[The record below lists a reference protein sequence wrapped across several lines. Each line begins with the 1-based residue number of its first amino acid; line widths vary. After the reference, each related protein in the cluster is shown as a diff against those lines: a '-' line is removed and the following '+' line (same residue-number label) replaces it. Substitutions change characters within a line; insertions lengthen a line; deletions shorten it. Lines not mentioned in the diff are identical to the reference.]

1 MAKDGQDAIDFNRD
15 IRGVLSDKCFLCH
28 GPDESTR
35 EADLRLDVREDAI
48 DFGAIQPGDANLS
61 EIIARIQSDDPDLVM
76 PPPETGKS
84 VTPNEQRRL
93 IQWINQGASYDEH
106 WAFVPPVHP
115 TIPDTENASD
125 GNAID
130 QFVQTRLVSQ
140 RRQRNGPADVI
151 TLVRRLHLDLTGLPP
166 TIECLD
172 RFDAAVSAANQAEQI
187 ESLIDE
193 LLESPQFGERWAR
206 WWLDAAR
213 YADSAGYEKDMPR
226 QTFFYRDWVIDS
238 MNRDYPYDQ
247 FIIDQ
252 IAGDLRPGAG
262 QAEHVATGFL
272 RNSMT
277 NEEGGADPEQFRI
290 EGMFDRMDAIGKAIL
305 GVTTQCAQCHTHKY
319 DPLSHREYYQMFAA
333 LNDFDEGCIT
343 VYTPE
348 QADQRQRILNR
359 AAALETELKM
369 QTKDWIADVESWI
382 DTVSAT
388 RPHWRTLQITEAP
401 YEGQK
406 YRFLDDGSILSESYA
421 PTKSDAKF
429 SLITDVGTI
438 TAVRLDALK
447 HPQLPRGGP
456 GRSIDGTGAL
466 SEFKMTVTPID
477 SDGTYGKPID
487 IKFVRAIS
495 EINPEQ
501 RDLKPQYRAKD
512 ALADDRVVGPASYA
526 IDGDLKTAWTTDIG
540 PGRSNT
546 NRHIIFVPETP
557 VQVDGRAKLTFNLI
571 QKHGGWNSD
580 DNQNFL
586 IGRYRFG
593 TTDAKSIPE
602 TTIDS
607 QVESL
612 LEIRCADWTDRQW
625 NDAFTAYR
633 MTREQWSET
642 NADIESLWKTHPET
656 ATQLVAVAREKP
668 RPTYVFARG
677 DFLSPTEEVQTDA
690 PEFLHPMMEDRLSA
704 NQPMPD
710 RLRFAR
716 WLVDRD
722 SPTTARVIVNRIW
735 QAYFGRGLV
744 KTPEDF
750 GFQSAPPS
758 HPDLL
763 DYLAVELMD
772 SGWSLKHIHRL
783 IVSSNAYRRDSSGL
797 REDFLDDPENQWLA
811 RGPRLP
817 MEAEMVRDAALMAGG
832 LLNLKI
838 GGPSVYPPAPEFLF
852 LPPTSYGPKI
862 WRTDQSG
869 DEYRRSVYVHHYRS
883 IPYPPLQIF
892 DAPKGDAACV
902 RRNRSNTPLQALVML
917 NETQFVESA
926 RGLASRVLREFPGE
940 FPCDDPAMDRQR
952 VRYAFRIC
960 TSRYPDEDEV
970 AVLIELLQSR
980 LEAWLPEASPDAR
993 KQKEQRLT
1001 SMLGVSPRV
1010 LKQIAGIDARELAA
1024 WMTICRTILNLD
1036 ETVTK

>member
-1 MAKDGQDAIDFNRD
+1 MNGLRLPILIGIIAFFIVVAVRPSHGTETMAKDGQDAIDFNRD

-369 QTKDWIADVESWI
+369 QTK
-382 DTVSAT
+382 
-388 RPHWRTLQITEAP
+388 
-401 YEGQK
+401 
-406 YRFLDDGSILSESYA
+406 
-421 PTKSDAKF
+421 
-429 SLITDVGTI
+429 
-438 TAVRLDALK
+438 
-447 HPQLPRGGP
+447 
-456 GRSIDGTGAL
+456 
-466 SEFKMTVTPID
+466 
-477 SDGTYGKPID
+477 
-487 IKFVRAIS
+487 
-495 EINPEQ
+495 
-501 RDLKPQYRAKD
+501 
-512 ALADDRVVGPASYA
+512 
-526 IDGDLKTAWTTDIG
+526 
-540 PGRSNT
+540 
-546 NRHIIFVPETP
+546 
-557 VQVDGRAKLTFNLI
+557 
-571 QKHGGWNSD
+571 
-580 DNQNFL
+580 
-586 IGRYRFG
+586 
-593 TTDAKSIPE
+593 
-602 TTIDS
+602 
-607 QVESL
+607 
-612 LEIRCADWTDRQW
+612 
-625 NDAFTAYR
+625 
-633 MTREQWSET
+633 
-642 NADIESLWKTHPET
+642 
-656 ATQLVAVAREKP
+656 
-668 RPTYVFARG
+668 
-677 DFLSPTEEVQTDA
+677 
-690 PEFLHPMMEDRLSA
+690 
-704 NQPMPD
+704 
-710 RLRFAR
+710 
-716 WLVDRD
+716 
-722 SPTTARVIVNRIW
+722 
-735 QAYFGRGLV
+735 
-744 KTPEDF
+744 
-750 GFQSAPPS
+750 
-758 HPDLL
+758 
-763 DYLAVELMD
+763 
-772 SGWSLKHIHRL
+772 
-783 IVSSNAYRRDSSGL
+783 
-797 REDFLDDPENQWLA
+797 
-811 RGPRLP
+811 
-817 MEAEMVRDAALMAGG
+817 
-832 LLNLKI
+832 
-838 GGPSVYPPAPEFLF
+838 
-852 LPPTSYGPKI
+852 
-862 WRTDQSG
+862 
-869 DEYRRSVYVHHYRS
+869 
-883 IPYPPLQIF
+883 
-892 DAPKGDAACV
+892 
-902 RRNRSNTPLQALVML
+902 
-917 NETQFVESA
+917 
-926 RGLASRVLREFPGE
+926 
-940 FPCDDPAMDRQR
+940 
-952 VRYAFRIC
+952 
-960 TSRYPDEDEV
+960 
-970 AVLIELLQSR
+970 
-980 LEAWLPEASPDAR
+980 
-993 KQKEQRLT
+993 
-1001 SMLGVSPRV
+1001 
-1010 LKQIAGIDARELAA
+1010 
-1024 WMTICRTILNLD
+1024 
-1036 ETVTK
+1036 